1 MTDKFDSN
9 PLRSYG
15 TPHVSKV
22 LGRITGRTMNR
33 RGFSDSRMLEN
44 WSAIVGPQLA
54 AMSQPVRLSR
64 RKSGRDGGDTSG
76 HAGGNTGG
84 NTGGVLTVKA
94 EGAIALEIQ
103 HLAPQII
110 DRLNSYYG
118 HAAIARLNII
128 QGPVTVTP
136 SPLNPPPI
144 KEEDISALADDFEEI
159 ETPRLKRALASLA
172 LLMRRDK
179 G

>member
-1 MTDKFDSN
+1 MPSVPRVKLPH
-9 PLRSYG
+9 PLAG
-15 TPHVSKV
+15 TGQSH
-22 LGRITGRTMNR
+22 
-33 RGFSDSRMLEN
+33 LEDV
-44 WSAIVGPQLA
+44 AK
-54 AMSQPVRLSR
+54 R
-64 RKSGRDGGDTSG
+64 
-76 HAGGNTGG
+76 
-84 NTGGVLTVKA
+84 
-94 EGAIALEIQ
+94 
-103 HLAPQII
+103 LAPQII

>member
-33 RGFSDSRMLEN
+33 RGCSDSRMLEN

-64 RKSGRDGGDTSG
+64 RKGGRDGEDT
-76 HAGGNTGG
+76 A
-84 NTGGVLTVKA
+84 GGVLTVKA

-118 HAAIARLNII
+118 HAAISRLNII
-128 QGPVTVTP
+128 QGPVTITP

>member
-64 RKSGRDGGDTSG
+64 RKSGRDGEDT
-76 HAGGNTGG
+76 A
-84 NTGGVLTVKA
+84 GGVLTVKA

-103 HLAPQII
+103 HLSPQII

-118 HAAIARLNII
+118 HAAISRLNII
-128 QGPVTVTP
+128 QGPVTITP

>member
-1 MTDKFDSN
+1 MADKFDSN

-64 RKSGRDGGDTSG
+64 RKSGRDGGDTSSNP
-76 HAGGNTGG
+76 GGSG
-84 NTGGVLTVKA
+84 GGVLTVKA

-110 DRLNSYYG
+110 DRLNGYYG
-118 HAAIARLNII
+118 HAAISRLNII
-128 QGPVTVTP
+128 QGPVTMTP

-172 LLMRRDK
+172 LLMRQDR

>member
-9 PLRSYG
+9 PLRSSG
-15 TPHVSKV
+15 TPHVSRV

-33 RGFSDSRMLEN
+33 RGFSDNRMLEN
-44 WSAIVGPQLA
+44 WSVIVGPQLA

-64 RKSGRDGGDTSG
+64 RKSGRDGEET
-76 HAGGNTGG
+76 A
-84 NTGGVLTVKA
+84 GGVLTVKA

-118 HAAIARLNII
+118 YAAIARLNIV
-128 QGPVTVTP
+128 QGTVTVTP
-136 SPLNPPPI
+136 SPLSPPPI
-144 KEEDISALADDFEEI
+144 KDEEISALADDFDEI

>member
-22 LGRITGRTMNR
+22 LGRITERTMNR

-64 RKSGRDGGDTSG
+64 RKSGRDGEDT
-76 HAGGNTGG
+76 A
-84 NTGGVLTVKA
+84 GGVLTVKA

-103 HLAPQII
+103 HLSPQII

-118 HAAIARLNII
+118 HAAISRLNII
-128 QGPVTVTP
+128 QGPVTITP

>member
-64 RKSGRDGGDTSG
+64 RKSGRDGEDT
-76 HAGGNTGG
+76 A
-84 NTGGVLTVKA
+84 GGVLTVKA

-144 KEEDISALADDFEEI
+144 KEEDISALADDFDEI

>member
-64 RKSGRDGGDTSG
+64 CKSGRDGEDT
-76 HAGGNTGG
+76 A
-84 NTGGVLTVKA
+84 GGVLTVKA

-103 HLAPQII
+103 HLSPQII

-118 HAAIARLNII
+118 HAAISRLNII
-128 QGPVTVTP
+128 QGPVTITP

-159 ETPRLKRALASLA
+159 ETPRLKLALASLA

>member
-1 MTDKFDSN
+1 
-9 PLRSYG
+9 
-15 TPHVSKV
+15 
-22 LGRITGRTMNR
+22 MNR

-64 RKSGRDGGDTSG
+64 RKSGRDGEET
-76 HAGGNTGG
+76 A
-84 NTGGVLTVKA
+84 GGVLTVKA

-136 SPLNPPPI
+136 SPLNSPPI
-144 KEEDISALADDFEEI
+144 KEEDISALANDFEEI

-179 G
+179 E

>member
-54 AMSQPVRLSR
+54 AISQPVRLSR
-64 RKSGRDGGDTSG
+64 RKGGRDGEDT
-76 HAGGNTGG
+76 A
-84 NTGGVLTVKA
+84 GGVLTVKA

-118 HAAIARLNII
+118 HAAISRLNII
-128 QGPVTVTP
+128 QGPVTITP

>member
-9 PLRSYG
+9 PLRSSG

-64 RKSGRDGGDTSG
+64 RKSGRDGEET
-76 HAGGNTGG
+76 A
-84 NTGGVLTVKA
+84 GGVLTVKA

-118 HAAIARLNII
+118 YAAIARLNIV

-136 SPLNPPPI
+136 SPLSLPPI
-144 KEEDISALADDFEEI
+144 KDEEISALADDFDEI
-159 ETPRLKRALASLA
+159 DTPRLKRALASLA

>member
-1 MTDKFDSN
+1 
-9 PLRSYG
+9 
-15 TPHVSKV
+15 
-22 LGRITGRTMNR
+22 MNR

-64 RKSGRDGGDTSG
+64 RKSGRDGEDT
-76 HAGGNTGG
+76 A
-84 NTGGVLTVKA
+84 GGVLTVKA

-118 HAAIARLNII
+118 HAAISRLNII
-128 QGPVTVTP
+128 QGPVTITP

>member
-44 WSAIVGPQLA
+44 WAAIVGPQLA

-64 RKSGRDGGDTSG
+64 RKSGRDGEET
-76 HAGGNTGG
+76 A
-84 NTGGVLTVKA
+84 GGVLTVKA

-144 KEEDISALADDFEEI
+144 KEEDISALADDFEDI

>member
-9 PLRSYG
+9 PLRSSG

-64 RKSGRDGGDTSG
+64 RKGGRDGEDT
-76 HAGGNTGG
+76 A
-84 NTGGVLTVKA
+84 GGVLTVKA

-118 HAAIARLNII
+118 HAAISRLNII
-128 QGPVTVTP
+128 QGPVTITP

>member
-9 PLRSYG
+9 PLRSSG

-64 RKSGRDGGDTSG
+64 LKSGRDGEEIS
-76 HAGGNTGG
+76 
-84 NTGGVLTVKA
+84 GGVLTVKA

-118 HAAIARLNII
+118 YAAIARLNIV

-136 SPLNPPPI
+136 SPLSAPRI
-144 KEEDISALADDFEEI
+144 KDEEISALADDFDEI

-172 LLMRRDK
+172 LLIRRDK

>member
-1 MTDKFDSN
+1 
-9 PLRSYG
+9 
-15 TPHVSKV
+15 
-22 LGRITGRTMNR
+22 MNR
-33 RGFSDSRMLEN
+33 RGFSDSRILEN

-64 RKSGRDGGDTSG
+64 RKSGRDGEET
-76 HAGGNTGG
+76 A
-84 NTGGVLTVKA
+84 GGVLTVKA

-136 SPLNPPPI
+136 SPLNSPPI

-179 G
+179 E

>member
-1 MTDKFDSN
+1 MADKFDSN

-15 TPHVSKV
+15 TPHVSK
-22 LGRITGRTMNR
+22 LLRRITGRTMNR

-64 RKSGRDGGDTSG
+64 SKSVRDGKET
-76 HAGGNTGG
+76 A
-84 NTGGVLTVKA
+84 GGVLTVKA

-118 HAAIARLNII
+118 YAAIARLNIV

-136 SPLNPPPI
+136 SPLNPPQI
-144 KEEDISALADDFEEI
+144 NDEEILALADDFDEI

-172 LLMRRDK
+172 LLMSRNKD
-179 G
+179 

>member
-9 PLRSYG
+9 PLRSSG

-64 RKSGRDGGDTSG
+64 RKSGRDGEET
-76 HAGGNTGG
+76 A
-84 NTGGVLTVKA
+84 GGVLTVKA

-118 HAAIARLNII
+118 YAAIARLNIV
-128 QGPVTVTP
+128 QGPVTVTH
-136 SPLNPPPI
+136 SPLSPPPI
-144 KEEDISALADDFEEI
+144 KDEEISALADDFDEI

>member
-54 AMSQPVRLSR
+54 VMSQPVRLSR
-64 RKSGRDGGDTSG
+64 RKGGRDGEDT
-76 HAGGNTGG
+76 A
-84 NTGGVLTVKA
+84 GGVLTVKA

-118 HAAIARLNII
+118 HAAISRLNII
-128 QGPVTVTP
+128 QGPVTITP

>member
-1 MTDKFDSN
+1 
-9 PLRSYG
+9 
-15 TPHVSKV
+15 
-22 LGRITGRTMNR
+22 MNR

-64 RKSGRDGGDTSG
+64 RKGGRDGEDT
-76 HAGGNTGG
+76 A
-84 NTGGVLTVKA
+84 GGVLTVKA

-128 QGPVTVTP
+128 QGPVTITP

-159 ETPRLKRALASLA
+159 DSPRLKRALASLA

>member
-64 RKSGRDGGDTSG
+64 RKSGRDGEDT
-76 HAGGNTGG
+76 A
-84 NTGGVLTVKA
+84 GGVLTVKA

-103 HLAPQII
+103 HLSPQII

-128 QGPVTVTP
+128 QGPVTITP

>member
-9 PLRSYG
+9 PLRSSG

-33 RGFSDSRMLEN
+33 RGFSDNRMLEN

-64 RKSGRDGGDTSG
+64 RKSGHDGEET
-76 HAGGNTGG
+76 A
-84 NTGGVLTVKA
+84 GGVLTVKA

-118 HAAIARLNII
+118 YAAIARLNIV
-128 QGPVTVTP
+128 QGPVTVKP
-136 SPLNPPPI
+136 SPLSTPPI
-144 KEEDISALADDFEEI
+144 KDEEISALADDFDEI

>member
-64 RKSGRDGGDTSG
+64 RKGGRDGEDT
-76 HAGGNTGG
+76 A
-84 NTGGVLTVKA
+84 GGVLTVKA

-118 HAAIARLNII
+118 HAAISRLNII
-128 QGPVTVTP
+128 QGPVTITP

-144 KEEDISALADDFEEI
+144 KEEDISALAGDFEEI

>member
-9 PLRSYG
+9 PLRSSG

-33 RGFSDSRMLEN
+33 RGFSDNRMLEN

-64 RKSGRDGGDTSG
+64 RQSGRDGEET
-76 HAGGNTGG
+76 A
-84 NTGGVLTVKA
+84 GGVLTVKA

-118 HAAIARLNII
+118 YAAIARLNIV

-136 SPLNPPPI
+136 SPLSPPPI
-144 KEEDISALADDFEEI
+144 KDEEISALADDFDEI
-159 ETPRLKRALASLA
+159 DTPRLKRALASLA

>member
-64 RKSGRDGGDTSG
+64 RKSGRDGEET
-76 HAGGNTGG
+76 A
-84 NTGGVLTVKA
+84 GGVLTVKA

-103 HLAPQII
+103 HLSPQII

-118 HAAIARLNII
+118 HAAISRLNII
-128 QGPVTVTP
+128 QGPVTITP

>member
-44 WSAIVGPQLA
+44 WAAIVGPQLA
-54 AMSQPVRLSR
+54 TMSQPVRMSR
-64 RKSGRDGGDTSG
+64 RKSTRDGGETP
-76 HAGGNTGG
+76 
-84 NTGGVLTVKA
+84 GGVLTVKA

-128 QGPVTVTP
+128 QGPVTITP

-144 KEEDISALADDFEEI
+144 KEEDVSALAEGFEEI

>member
-64 RKSGRDGGDTSG
+64 RKSGRDGEDT
-76 HAGGNTGG
+76 A
-84 NTGGVLTVKA
+84 GGVLTVKA

-103 HLAPQII
+103 HLSPQII

>member
-1 MTDKFDSN
+1 MNDKFDSN
-9 PLRSYG
+9 PLRSSG

-64 RKSGRDGGDTSG
+64 RKSGRDGEET
-76 HAGGNTGG
+76 A
-84 NTGGVLTVKA
+84 GGVLTVKA

-118 HAAIARLNII
+118 YAAIARLNIV

-136 SPLNPPPI
+136 SPLSPLPI
-144 KEEDISALADDFEEI
+144 KDEEISALADDFDEI

>member
-64 RKSGRDGGDTSG
+64 RKSGRDGEDT
-76 HAGGNTGG
+76 A
-84 NTGGVLTVKA
+84 GGVLTVKA

-144 KEEDISALADDFEEI
+144 KEEDISALADDFDEI
-159 ETPRLKRALASLA
+159 QTPRLKRALASLA

>member
-1 MTDKFDSN
+1 M
-9 PLRSYG
+9 
-15 TPHVSKV
+15 
-22 LGRITGRTMNR
+22 
-33 RGFSDSRMLEN
+33 
-44 WSAIVGPQLA
+44 
-54 AMSQPVRLSR
+54 
-64 RKSGRDGGDTSG
+64 GRDGEET
-76 HAGGNTGG
+76 A
-84 NTGGVLTVKA
+84 GGVLTVKA

-118 HAAIARLNII
+118 YAAIARLNIV

-136 SPLNPPPI
+136 SPLSPPPI
-144 KEEDISALADDFEEI
+144 KDEEISALADDFDEI
-159 ETPRLKRALASLA
+159 ETPVLKRALASLA

>member
-9 PLRSYG
+9 PLRSSG

-64 RKSGRDGGDTSG
+64 RKSGRDGEET
-76 HAGGNTGG
+76 A
-84 NTGGVLTVKA
+84 GGVLTVKA

-118 HAAIARLNII
+118 YAAIARLNIV

-136 SPLNPPPI
+136 SPLSPLPI
-144 KEEDISALADDFEEI
+144 KDEEISALADDFDEI

-179 G
+179 E

>member
-9 PLRSYG
+9 PLRSSG

-64 RKSGRDGGDTSG
+64 RKSGRDGEET
-76 HAGGNTGG
+76 A
-84 NTGGVLTVKA
+84 GGVLTVKA

-118 HAAIARLNII
+118 YAAIARLNIV
-128 QGPVTVTP
+128 QGPVTATP
-136 SPLNPPPI
+136 SPLSPPPI
-144 KEEDISALADDFEEI
+144 KDEEISALADDFDEI

>member
-9 PLRSYG
+9 PLRSSG

-64 RKSGRDGGDTSG
+64 RKSGRDGEET
-76 HAGGNTGG
+76 A
-84 NTGGVLTVKA
+84 GGVLTVKA

-118 HAAIARLNII
+118 YAAIARLNIV

-136 SPLNPPPI
+136 SPLSPLPI
-144 KEEDISALADDFEEI
+144 KDEEISALADDFDEI

>member
-64 RKSGRDGGDTSG
+64 RKSGRDGEDP
-76 HAGGNTGG
+76 A
-84 NTGGVLTVKA
+84 GGVLTVKA

-103 HLAPQII
+103 HLSPQII

-118 HAAIARLNII
+118 HAAISRLNII
-128 QGPVTVTP
+128 QGPVTITP

>member
-64 RKSGRDGGDTSG
+64 CKSGRDGEDT
-76 HAGGNTGG
+76 A
-84 NTGGVLTVKA
+84 GGVLTVKA

-103 HLAPQII
+103 HLSPQII

-118 HAAIARLNII
+118 HAAISRLNII
-128 QGPVTVTP
+128 QGPVTITP

>member
-1 MTDKFDSN
+1 MTV
-9 PLRSYG
+9 LCAR
-15 TPHVSKV
+15 TPDASLSMLKGPCSSPACHNVS
-22 LGRITGRTMNR
+22 
-33 RGFSDSRMLEN
+33 
-44 WSAIVGPQLA
+44 
-54 AMSQPVRLSR
+54 
-64 RKSGRDGGDTSG
+64 
-76 HAGGNTGG
+76 
-84 NTGGVLTVKA
+84 

-103 HLAPQII
+103 HLSPQII

-118 HAAIARLNII
+118 HAAISRLNII
-128 QGPVTVTP
+128 QGPVTITP

>member
-44 WSAIVGPQLA
+44 WAAIVGPQLA

-64 RKSGRDGGDTSG
+64 RKSGRDGEET
-76 HAGGNTGG
+76 A
-84 NTGGVLTVKA
+84 GGVLTVKA

>member
-9 PLRSYG
+9 PLRSSG

-64 RKSGRDGGDTSG
+64 RKSGRDGEDT
-76 HAGGNTGG
+76 A
-84 NTGGVLTVKA
+84 GGVLTVKA

-144 KEEDISALADDFEEI
+144 KEEDISALADDFDEI
-159 ETPRLKRALASLA
+159 DTPRLKRALASLA

>member
-44 WSAIVGPQLA
+44 WAAIVGPQLA

-64 RKSGRDGGDTSG
+64 RKSGRDGEDT
-76 HAGGNTGG
+76 A
-84 NTGGVLTVKA
+84 GGVLTVKA

-103 HLAPQII
+103 HLSPQII

-118 HAAIARLNII
+118 HAAISRLNII
-128 QGPVTVTP
+128 QGPVTITP